1 MLGQDLDPELLQA
14 LEASQ
19 KEYEEEQKRKEI
31 AIKDKPTLD
40 NEEDEEFKKAIAL
53 SLESQ
58 PILTT
63 IPTSTPNNSTC
74 PSPHSE
80 KETILLTRQLRFIL
94 KVPSE
99 EIENCVLALQAQKH
113 WDNSFQALESYE
125 KSTKEYSAKGLITFM
140 QEGPK
145 TAVTAITANTTDT
158 NEKDTN
164 VERKPKRKK
173 NL

>member
-19 KEYEEEQKRKEI
+19 KEYEAEQKRKEI
-31 AIKDKPTLD
+31 AINDKSVSD
-40 NEEDEEFKKAIAL
+40 NEEEDEEFKKAIAL

-58 PILTT
+58 LIQT
-63 IPTSTPNNSTC
+63 PTLNNSAS

-94 KVPSE
+94 KVPGE
-99 EIENCVLALQAQKH
+99 EIENCLLAMQAQKH

-140 QEGPK
+140 QDGPK
-145 TAVTAITANTTDT
+145 AVATAINAETTDT
-158 NEKDTN
+158 KEKDTN
-164 VERKPKRKK
+164 LERKPKRKK